1 MATVAILNQ
10 KGGVGKTTVT
20 LGLASAAQA
29 AGHRV
34 LVVDLDPQA
43 SATWTL
49 GIVPDD
55 NTLGVGDAIEADTKG
70 AAAGAIVESAWGP
83 TVWVLPASHGLS
95 DREHDAGRQL
105 DKRLGKALDGIV
117 DEFDLVL
124 IDCAPSLGANTR
136 AALTAADLAVI
147 VVEPASY
154 SLRGVTAVA
163 DLIDD
168 VWDRLNPDLD
178 FAGVIVNKVPAVS
191 AEADRRTEELAE
203 MVGRKA
209 VWKPAVPHR
218 VIVNQALGEQQPIH
232 AYGYKAR
239 EVVDAFDALYA
250 KLRRSAKSTSQ

>member
-1 MATVAILNQ
+1 MTTVAILNQ

-29 AGHRV
+29 AGDRV
-34 LVVDLDPQA
+34 LVIDLDPQA

-55 NTLGVGDAIEADTKG
+55 ATLGVADAIAADTKG
-70 AAAGAIVESAWGP
+70 AAADAIVESAWGP
-83 TVWVLPASHGLS
+83 SVWVLPASRGLAA
-95 DREHDAGRQL
+95 RELDAGRQIER
-105 DKRLGKALDGIV
+105 RLAKALQGV
-117 DEFDLVL
+117 TGGFDVVL

-136 AALTAADLAVI
+136 SALTAADLAVI

-168 VWDRLNPDLD
+168 IWDRLNPDLD
-178 FAGVIVNKVPAVS
+178 LAGVIVNKVPAVS
-191 AEADRRTEELAE
+191 TEADRRTEELAD

-209 VWKPAVPHR
+209 VWKPAVPQR
-218 VIVNQALGEQQPIH
+218 VIVNEALGDQQPIH
-232 AYGYKAR
+232 AYGYRAR
-239 EVVDAFDALYA
+239 DVVEAFDALYA
-250 KLRRSAKSTSQ
+250 KLRRVAK

>member
-1 MATVAILNQ
+1 MAIVAVLNQ
-10 KGGVGKTTVT
+10 KGGVGKTTIT

-55 NTLGVGDAIEADTKG
+55 ATLGVADALAADTKG
-70 AAAGAIVESAWGP
+70 AAAAAIVESSWGP
-83 TVWVLPASHGLS
+83 TVWVLPASRGLAE
-95 DREHDAGRQL
+95 RELDPGRQIER
-105 DKRLGKALDGIV
+105 RLAKALTGVV
-117 DEFDLVL
+117 DEFDIVL

-136 AALTAADLAVI
+136 NALTAADLAVI

-168 VWDRLNPDLD
+168 IWDQLNPALDL
-178 FAGVIVNKVPAVS
+178 AGVIVNKVPAVS
-191 AEADRRTEELAE
+191 SEADRRTDELAE

-209 VWKPAVPHR
+209 VWKPTVPNR
-218 VIVNQALGEQQPIH
+218 VIINEALGEKQPIH
-232 AYGYKAR
+232 AYGYRAR
-239 EVVDAFDALYA
+239 DVIEAFDALYA
-250 KLRRSAKSTSQ
+250 KLRRAAK

>member
-1 MATVAILNQ
+1 MATVAVLNQ

-49 GIVPDD
+49 GIEPDD
-55 NTLGVGDAIEADTKG
+55 ATLGVADVLAADTKG
-70 AAAGAIVESAWGP
+70 AAAEAIVESAWGP
-83 TVWVLPASHGLS
+83 TVFVLPSSRGLA
-95 DREHDAGRQL
+95 DREL
-105 DKRLGKALDGIV
+105 DPGHRLERRLAKALEGVAEQYDV
-117 DEFDLVL
+117 VL
-124 IDCAPSLGANTR
+124 IDCAPSLGSNTR
-136 AALTAADLAVI
+136 GALTAADLAVI

-168 VWDRLNPDLD
+168 IWDRANPDLD
-178 FAGVIVNKVPAVS
+178 LAGVIVNKVPAVS
-191 AEADRRTEELAE
+191 AEADRRTDELAE

-209 VWKPAVPHR
+209 IWKPAIPNR

-232 AYGYKAR
+232 AFGYRAR
-239 EVVDAFDALYA
+239 EITEAFDALYA
-250 KLRRSAKSTSQ
+250 KLRRAAR